1 MRRESPNRF
10 SKVFKNSYN
19 TIIYTFISLFYSF
32 MIYIFFYFFLQI
44 LGLTRCG
51 LDIYAPG
58 EIDLLLARFTLVSDS
73 GVKFVMGGGRG
84 RRPTIERGHGGSH
97 DSMT

>member
-1 MRRESPNRF
+1 VWPR
-10 SKVFKNSYN
+10 YLC
-19 TIIYTFISLFYSF
+19 T
-32 MIYIFFYFFLQI
+32 
-44 LGLTRCG
+44 
-51 LDIYAPG
+51 G

-84 RRPTIERGHGGSH
+84 ENIYRGHGGSH